1 MTKGSDKGNAAVGD
15 WLEARNIYG
24 GPPHRG
30 EITAVIGRRGHRRY
44 RVRWDE
50 AHESIVYPSDGV
62 SIRPGLSTR
71 SASRS

>member
-1 MTKGSDKGNAAVGD
+1 MATSPDKSAALVGD
-15 WLEARNIYG
+15 WLETRSIYG

-30 EITAVIGRRGHRRY
+30 QITAVIGRRGHRRY

-62 SIRPGLSTR
+62 SIQPRER
-71 SASRS
+71 

>member
-1 MTKGSDKGNAAVGD
+1 MPKARQSTDARKGD
-15 WLEARNIYG
+15 WLQARSIYG

-30 EITAVIGRRGHRRY
+30 QITEVLGSRAHRRY

-62 SIRPGLSTR
+62 SILPHR
-71 SASRS
+71 